1 MRDSNWEWDLSD
13 LLVMLIRFMDRYGFS
28 DSKERKVIDL
38 ILNHNFTIE
47 DAMNK
52 EVKD

>member
-1 MRDSNWEWDLSD
+1 MRNSNWWWGLPD
-13 LLVMLIRFMDRYGFS
+13 LLVMLIRFMDENGFS

-38 ILNHNFTIE
+38 ILNHNFTIR
-47 DAMNK
+47 DAINK